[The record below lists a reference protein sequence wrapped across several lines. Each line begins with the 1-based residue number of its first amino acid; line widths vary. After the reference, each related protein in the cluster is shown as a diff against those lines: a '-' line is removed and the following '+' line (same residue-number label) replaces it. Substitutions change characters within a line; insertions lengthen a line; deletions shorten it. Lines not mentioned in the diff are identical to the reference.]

1 MALIPSC
8 DGDEMLSYDGT
19 TNKRRQS
26 FYPSMFEVVFKTTY
40 DNFFCDI
47 SRRFPSFR
55 KFFWCNYENDIIEI
69 VVENPEE
76 YGPVMDEMIKHRPDG
91 IIDESSD
98 QQKFHVIVKSCSCGE
113 ENTVS
118 RHIGSMDIFHIFP
131 AILEKGW
138 EYHRIIFF
146 RHEDFEELLQRLRE
160 HGFVFEILRKVPFNG
175 FIGGSLTLTADTLV
189 SSLTGKQIDA
199 LLTAHRYGYYYL
211 PRRADVQAIAT
222 KLRVPRT
229 TFQEHL
235 KKAENK
241 LIDAI
246 IPYVQLYKHS
256 SSDQKKRLKITA

>member
-1 MALIPSC
+1 
-8 DGDEMLSYDGT
+8 
-19 TNKRRQS
+19 
-26 FYPSMFEVVFKTTY
+26 MFEVVFETAY
-40 DNFFCDI
+40 DNFYSDI
-47 SRRFPSFR
+47 SRRFPSFK

-69 VVENPEE
+69 VVENPDE
-76 YGPVMDEMIKHRPDG
+76 YKLVMNEIITRRPNG
-91 IIDESSD
+91 IIEESSD

-118 RHIGSMDIFHIFP
+118 RHIGSMDILHIFP
-131 AILEKGW
+131 SILEKGW

-146 RHEDFEELLQRLRE
+146 RHEDLEELMQRLRE
-160 HGFVFEILRKVPFNG
+160 NGFVFEILRKVPFNG
-175 FIGGSLTLTADTLV
+175 FIAGSLTLTADTLV

-199 LLTAHRYGYYYL
+199 LLTAHRFGYYYL
-211 PRRADVQAIAT
+211 PRKADVQTIAT
-222 KLRVPRT
+222 KIRVSRT

-256 SSDQKKRLKITA
+256 SSDQKKRLKITARSQL